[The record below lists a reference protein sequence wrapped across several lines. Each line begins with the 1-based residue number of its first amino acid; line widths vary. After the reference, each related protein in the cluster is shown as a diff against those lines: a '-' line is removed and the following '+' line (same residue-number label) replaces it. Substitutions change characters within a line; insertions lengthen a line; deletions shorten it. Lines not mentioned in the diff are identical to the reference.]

1 MSEPT
6 NAEIQK
12 EHDEVATSHER
23 TFEDGELAHYHR
35 GILLKR
41 LVALDA
47 VKKEAERLWSLL
59 DDISTAG
66 DMFKPT
72 IDTYF
77 RYVNVRCESRNGLIT
92 SDGYSL
98 FFIEECK

>member
-41 LVALDA
+41 LVAEATEKTFPEAGLNWID
-47 VKKEAERLWSLL
+47 KYINQKEQSQ
-59 DDISTAG
+59 
-66 DMFKPT
+66 
-72 IDTYF
+72 
-77 RYVNVRCESRNGLIT
+77 
-92 SDGYSL
+92 
-98 FFIEECK
+98 